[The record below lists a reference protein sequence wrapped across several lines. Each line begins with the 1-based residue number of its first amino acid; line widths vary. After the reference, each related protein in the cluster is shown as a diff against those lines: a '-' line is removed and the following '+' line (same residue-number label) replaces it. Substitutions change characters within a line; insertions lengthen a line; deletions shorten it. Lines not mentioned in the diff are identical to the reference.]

1 MVKKIIAL
9 AFCFLA
15 AFSHAAQDAR
25 EARKIGVQTFTFAK
39 MTLEELLPAVRE
51 CGCGAVGLS
60 RHRLSDKFPGAYVSP
75 DMSAEQKAFLKK
87 ILAQNKI
94 KAVSYGVA
102 TPASEKAVRKL
113 MKFAREIG
121 AGVVIAEP
129 RPEALPLWDALCAE
143 YGLKVAVHNHAKDA
157 KRNAEYHDPNFV
169 ADMIKNFPRVFAC
182 PDTGHW
188 GRSGVNCASGLKTLS
203 GKIAIVHF
211 RDINKF
217 GSLSAYDVPL
227 GTGELGAKEM
237 LAELDAQK
245 FGGYLL
251 LEYGGWWKNSP
262 EQKMSELK
270 RCVEFLKNN

>member
-1 MVKKIIAL
+1 MN
-9 AFCFLA
+9 
-15 AFSHAAQDAR
+15 
-25 EARKIGVQTFTFAK
+25 
-39 MTLEELLPAVRE
+39 
-51 CGCGAVGLS
+51 
-60 RHRLSDKFPGAYVSP
+60 
-75 DMSAEQKAFLKK
+75 AEQKAFLKK
-87 ILAQNKI
+87 ILGQNKV

-102 TPASEKAVRKL
+102 TPTSEKAIRKL
-113 MKFAREIG
+113 MEFAREIG
-121 AGVVIAEP
+121 AGVLIAEP

-157 KRNAEYHDPNFV
+157 KRNAEFHDPNFV
-169 ADMIKNFPRVFAC
+169 ADMIKPYPNIFAC

-188 GRSGVNCASGLKTLS
+188 GRSGVDCVRGLKTLS

-211 RDINKF
+211 RDANKF

-245 FGGYLL
+245 FDGYLL

-262 EQKMSELK
+262 GQKKSEVK
-270 RCVEFLKNN
+270 KCVEFLKNN